1 MQKHVV
7 DTNVLYSL
15 VFIKYKCRKV
25 RRTFADILFQY
36 RKAGHEPENNGAL
49 GYWRDV
55 EHLYA
60 CRL

>member
-25 RRTFADILFQY
+25 RRTFADILFV
-36 RKAGHEPENNGAL
+36 PI
-49 GYWRDV
+49 
-55 EHLYA
+55 
-60 CRL
+60 